1 MKHILKTR
9 YFAKWMS
16 KTELNDSALCKA
28 VSEMERGLIDA
39 DLGGGVVKKRVA
51 FPVVQERQHTYPAGD
66 QQG

>member
-39 DLGGGVVKKRVA
+39 DLEVGSSRSA
-51 FPVVQERQHTYPAGD
+51 WPFPVVARAAAHVPAGD